1 MSMTEQEIP
10 ALADDSVLAVLAG
23 RYNSA
28 LSHFFTSR
36 HPFDYGLLICCIMT
50 SGTITPVL
58 TFLVYRLALSP
69 MHVGKIREELK
80 TIEKIRSNQELQKL
94 PHLNAVIH
102 ETMRVHPPVL
112 DGLPRNTPAEGV
124 TINGQHIPG
133 DVTCLAPF
141 CTISRRKSP
150 AICNSRTMADAGDW
164 PCSRE
169 LLR

>member
-1 MSMTEQEIP
+1 MS
-10 ALADDSVLAVLAG
+10 
-23 RYNSA
+23 
-28 LSHFFTSR
+28 
-36 HPFDYGLLICCIMT
+36 

-69 MHVGKIREELK
+69 LHVAKIREELK
-80 TIEKIRSNQELQKL
+80 PIENIRSNHELQKL

-141 CTISRRKSP
+141 HTISRRKSP
-150 AICNSRTMADAGDW
+150 MLCVFTTVDM
-164 PCSRE
+164 C
-169 LLR
+169 